1 MVKKNKQ
8 DIPGFDG
15 RLKSVGIIMDG
26 NGRWAKARGLSRSEG
41 HKAGA
46 KSIKPVLEALSE
58 LDVMHVTL
66 YAFSTENWKRPKDE
80 VDGIMNLIYAY
91 LERFKEYKDEFD
103 ASINF
108 IGDKSRLTEKLRRKC
123 IEIEDASRG
132 RSRTINIALNYG
144 GRDEIL
150 MAVNKAVKEGC
161 SPITEAD
168 ISRHLYTSGMPD
180 PDLIIRTGG
189 DLRISNFLLWQS
201 AYSELYVTDTL
212 WPDFGR
218 EGVFAAAEE
227 FYRRKR
233 RFGGLDPEDG
243 VRQERIMRT
252 GSKA

>member
-1 MVKKNKQ
+1 
-8 DIPGFDG
+8 
-15 RLKSVGIIMDG
+15 
-26 NGRWAKARGLSRSEG
+26 
-41 HKAGA
+41 
-46 KSIKPVLEALSE
+46 
-58 LDVMHVTL
+58 
-66 YAFSTENWKRPKDE
+66 
-80 VDGIMNLIYAY
+80 
-91 LERFKEYKDEFD
+91 
-103 ASINF
+103 
-108 IGDKSRLTEKLRRKC
+108 
-123 IEIEDASRG
+123 
-132 RSRTINIALNYG
+132 
-144 GRDEIL
+144 

-243 VRQERIMRT
+243 VGKRE
-252 GSKA
+252 